1 MGRIAVALIVS
12 SWVIPM
18 SILVNRIVPEP
29 YMDEIF
35 HIPQA
40 QQYCKGNFASWDP
53 MITTPPGLYYLSL
66 AHVASLFPRHVFHTV
81 IVYEIITLLR
91 PNIDERKATIFA
103 VVLALYP
110 LHWFFTFLY
119 YTDVASLTT
128 VLAMYLACLKK
139 KYHLSALLGA
149 YAVFIRQTNIV
160 WMLFVACTGVMDIT
174 LAHQRESLKSRQLKY
189 HGQ

>member
-1 MGRIAVALIVS
+1 MIFCFEIEFDKFAWISVCIWALYNCVRMVLLLEELIC
-12 SWVIPM
+12 
-18 SILVNRIVPEP
+18 L
-29 YMDEIF
+29 
-35 HIPQA
+35 Q
-40 QQYCKGNFASWDP
+40 CKNSCR
-53 MITTPPGLYYLSL
+53 YYHSL
-66 AHVASLFPRHVFHTV
+66 AHVASLFPGMFFIRGVSLFSELCSTPILRSVNGVLAILCSV

-139 KYHLSALLGA
+139 KYHLSALVKELA
-149 YAVFIRQTNIV
+149 PV
-160 WMLFVACTGVMDIT
+160 LFLHDYLVYYLSIE
-174 LAHQRESLKSRQLKY
+174 H
-189 HGQ
+189 